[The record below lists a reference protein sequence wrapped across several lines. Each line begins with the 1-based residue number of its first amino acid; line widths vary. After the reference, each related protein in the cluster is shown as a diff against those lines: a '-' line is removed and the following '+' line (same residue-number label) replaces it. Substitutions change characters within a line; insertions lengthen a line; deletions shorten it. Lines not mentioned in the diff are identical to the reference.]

1 MKKLTYSQRPLTALL
16 TRSCIAAILLLAAT
30 LPQALHA
37 ATPAAAGTSPVPA
50 AAAAIPNTDYTEA
63 TQRSG
68 AVLDQIIKVNDYWQ
82 AHNTPYVRSFW
93 DHAAYHTGNMEAYRL
108 TGRADW
114 YAYTDKWCRH
124 NEWKGA
130 KSNDRKNWKYKT
142 YGEGQDFVLFGD
154 WQICFQTYIDM
165 YNLVPAPYKVA
176 RAIEVMSHECSMQ
189 DTHFW
194 WWADALY
201 MVMPVMTK
209 MYKLTGEVKYLD
221 KLTENF
227 LWSDSLMYDKDEQL
241 YYRDAKYIYP
251 KVKTACNGGKSFWA
265 RGDGWVLAGLAKV
278 LADMPQDYRNRPIFV
293 QRFRE
298 LAEGVARVQ
307 RPDGYWSR
315 SMLCEDDAPGPE
327 TSGTA
332 FFCYGLTWGVNHGYL
347 DKEKYAPV
355 IAKAWKY
362 LSEKALQPDG
372 SIGFVQPIGE
382 KPDPTKTVDA
392 HSQAPFGTGAW
403 LLAACEMV
411 RYINADPF
419 IPTPDPDKLTN
430 SIYHHTPG
438 TATVGFPVNGGT
450 ATALPSAPTAAD
462 PMLRYRGH
470 EIFGS
475 FEIQNPTDENIAQVI
490 QITDMATLKKSNCAV
505 AREFFFLDADRNEV
519 PYQITHDGRVIVFA
533 SVRPHSSIALTMYKG
548 QPLDYELTCN
558 GRIYPNRWDDL
569 VWENDRSAWRF
580 YGPDAHNHMKNPAY
594 GFDTF
599 VKNTPHPIQD
609 QLYHNELTSYGV
621 NTSMQ
626 RAKSPLNWNEVH
638 RGYTYHRNHGA
649 GMDAYTV
656 GATLGAGAAALMAP
670 YSPQAGGNTSTAT
683 SPRRGDM
690 GGLTLLYPLY
700 YEKAEILDNGP
711 LRFTVRMT
719 MPEQKLPSGTAYRE
733 TRLITQDCGS
743 HFARVEITYE
753 GITEPTPVC
762 AGIVVHE
769 SAPKAY
775 VLNQEEG
782 YVTYAEAL
790 DHPETMNGEHYLGIF
805 VPQMDNGQLKMNNA
819 AANKKSKKKGKSLST
834 VHCPLSVDFLP
845 LAEKRAGG
853 IGHAIIQTT
862 YQPGQPFVYYT
873 GSAWSLYDVPTRAIW
888 EQTLRHEKAILQK
901 GLQLV
906 NH

>member
-1 MKKLTYSQRPLTALL
+1 M
-16 TRSCIAAILLLAAT
+16 
-30 LPQALHA
+30 
-37 ATPAAAGTSPVPA
+37 
-50 AAAAIPNTDYTEA
+50 
-63 TQRSG
+63 
-68 AVLDQIIKVNDYWQ
+68 IIKVNNYWQ
-82 AHNTPYVRSFW
+82 EHNTPYVRSFW

-130 KSNDRKNWKYKT
+130 KSDDKKNWKYAT

-176 RAIEVMSHECSMQ
+176 RAIEVMSHECSME

-209 MYKLTGEVKYLD
+209 MYKLTGDVKYLD

-227 LWSDSLMYDKDEQL
+227 LWSDSLMFDKEEQL

-251 KVKTACNGGKSFWA
+251 KVKTACNDGKSFWA
-265 RGDGWVLAGLAKV
+265 RGDGWVLAGFAKV
-278 LADMPQDYRNRPIFV
+278 LADMPHDYKNRSIFV
-293 QRFRE
+293 QRFQQ

-307 RPDGYWSR
+307 RPGGYWSR

-332 FFCYGLTWGVNHGYL
+332 FFTYGMLWGVNNGYL
-347 DKEKYAPV
+347 DKATYAPV
-355 IAKAWKY
+355 IEKAWKY
-362 LSEKALQPDG
+362 LSETALQPDG

-411 RYINADPF
+411 RYINADPYV
-419 IPTPDPDKLTN
+419 PTLNPLNPQPSTLN
-430 SIYHHTPG
+430 SIYHHTP
-438 TATVGFPVNGGT
+438 TTPTVSVGSGFAAAAPTGR
-450 ATALPSAPTAAD
+450 PTAAD
-462 PMLRYRGH
+462 PLLRYRGH
-470 EIFGS
+470 ESFGS
-475 FEIQNPTDENIAQVI
+475 YEIHNPTDENIAQVI
-490 QITDMATLKKSNCAV
+490 ELTTMDVLKKANCAV
-505 AREFFFLDADRNEV
+505 AREFFFLDGDRNEV
-519 PYQITHDGRVIVFA
+519 PYQITHDGKVLVFC
-533 SVRPHSSIALTMYKG
+533 SVRPESSIGLSMIKG
-548 QPLDYELTCN
+548 QPQDYELTCN

-569 VWENDRSAWRF
+569 VWENDRCAWRL
-580 YGPDAHNHMKNPAY
+580 YGPGAHKNMNNPAY

-621 NTSMQ
+621 NERMK
-626 RAKSPLNWNEVH
+626 RDKSPLDWNEVH

-656 GATLGAGAAALMAP
+656 GPTLGAGAPALIIAP
-670 YSPQAGGNTSTAT
+670 SQPPRGGEKKSSGKRLKKNSPPRGGWEGAS
-683 SPRRGDM
+683 
-690 GGLTLLYPLY
+690 GGLEGASLLYPLY
-700 YEKAEILDNGP
+700 YESAEILDNGP

-719 MPEQKLPSGTAYRE
+719 MPAQTLPPTGGAGEGLSYRE
-733 TRLITQDCGS
+733 IRLITQDSGS
-743 HFARVEITYE
+743 HFARVEVTYE
-753 GITEPTPVC
+753 GLNSPTHVC

-769 SAPKAY
+769 SNPNGY
-775 VLNQEEG
+775 TLNQKEG
-782 YVTYAEAL
+782 FITYAEPL
-790 DHPETMNGEHYLGIF
+790 DNANKRMNGEHYIGIF
-805 VPQMDNGQLKMNNA
+805 IAPSQPPRGGENKSSGELLETSSREGKNKPSGKRLKKNSPPRGGWEGA
-819 AANKKSKKKGKSLST
+819 SGGLVGA
-834 VHCPLSVDFLP
+834 FYLP
-845 LAEKRAGG
+845 LTEKRAGG

-862 YQPGQPFVYYT
+862 YTPGQPFVYYT
-873 GSAWSLYDVPTRAIW
+873 GSAWSLYDVPTHAIW
-888 EQTLRHEKAILQK
+888 QETLRHEARILTN
-901 GLQLV
+901 GLSIIKK
-906 NH
+906 

>member
-1 MKKLTYSQRPLTALL
+1 MNKLFSLLVLFVATLSQPLPLLADDLSYDGGPLTE
-16 TRSCIAAILLLAAT
+16 S
-30 LPQALHA
+30 
-37 ATPAAAGTSPVPA
+37 
-50 AAAAIPNTDYTEA
+50 

-68 AVLDQIIKVNDYWQ
+68 KVLDMIIKANNYWQ
-82 AHNTPYVRSFW
+82 ANNTPYVRSFW

-130 KSNDRKNWKYKT
+130 KSDDVRNWKYAT

-176 RAIEVMSHECSMQ
+176 RAIEVMSHECSMEE
-189 DTHFW
+189 THFW

-209 MYKLTGEVKYLD
+209 MYKLTGDIKYLD

-251 KVKTACNGGKSFWA
+251 KVKTACNDGKSFWA

-278 LADMPQDYRNRPIFV
+278 LADMPQDYKNRPIFV

-307 RPDGYWSR
+307 RPGGYWSR

-332 FFCYGLTWGVNHGYL
+332 FFTYGMLWGVNNGYL
-347 DKEKYAPV
+347 DNATYGPV
-355 IAKAWKY
+355 IQKAWKY
-362 LSEKALQPDG
+362 LSETALQPDG

-411 RYINADPF
+411 RYINADPL
-419 IPTPDPDKLTN
+419 IPAPDPNQVTN

-438 TATVGFPVNGGT
+438 TPTVSGPINGG
-450 ATALPSAPTAAD
+450 AAAYTGGARAVRPID
-462 PMLRYRGH
+462 RGH
-470 EIFGS
+470 ES
-475 FEIQNPTDENIAQVI
+475 FRYTEVKNPTKENISQVI
-490 QITDMATLKKSNCAV
+490 EVAKMEDLKKGNCAV
-505 AREFFFLDADRNEV
+505 AREFIVLDSDNNEV
-519 PYQITHDGRVIVFA
+519 PYQITHDGKILVFCT
-533 SVRPHSSIALTMYKG
+533 VRPESSISLAMIKG
-548 QPLDYELTCN
+548 QPQDYELTCN

-569 VWENDRSAWRF
+569 VWENDRCAWRF
-580 YGPDAHNHMKNPAY
+580 YGPGAHKNMKNAAY

-599 VKNTPHPIQD
+599 VKNTPHPVQD

-621 NTSMQ
+621 NERIKKSG
-626 RAKSPLNWNEVH
+626 SPLDWNEIH

-656 GATLGAGAAALMAP
+656 GATLGAGAPALMAKVDKL
-670 YSPQAGGNTSTAT
+670 TSKQVDN
-683 SPRRGDM
+683 SS
-690 GGLTLLYPLY
+690 TLNLIYPLY

-711 LRFTVRMT
+711 LRFTVRLEMAKQ
-719 MPEQKLPSGTAYRE
+719 EHPSFAGGTGGAVL
-733 TRLITQDCGS
+733 LITQDCGS
-743 HFARVEITYE
+743 HFARVEVTYE
-753 GITEPTPVC
+753 GITQPTPVC

-769 SAPKAY
+769 SNPNGY
-775 VLNQEEG
+775 VLNQQEG
-782 YVTYAEAL
+782 FVTYAEAL
-790 DHPETMNGEHYLGIF
+790 DHPQAMNGEHYIGVFI
-805 VPQMDNGQLKMNNA
+805 PQTG
-819 AANKKSKKKGKSLST
+819 KSKGKSKAANS
-834 VHCPLSVDFLP
+834 SVKTTYLP
-845 LAEKRAGG
+845 LPEKRAGG
-853 IGHAIIQTT
+853 IGHALIQTIYT
-862 YQPGQPFVYYT
+862 PGQPFVYYT
-873 GSAWSLYDVPTRAIW
+873 GSAWSLYDVPTHAIW
-888 EQTLRHEKAILQK
+888 QQILRHEASIINN

-906 NH
+906 DH

>member
-1 MKKLTYSQRPLTALL
+1 MKKLLSLLVLFVATMSHPLP
-16 TRSCIAAILLLAAT
+16 I
-30 LPQALHA
+30 HA
-37 ATPAAAGTSPVPA
+37 DELSNDGGPF
-50 AAAAIPNTDYTEA
+50 TEA

-68 AVLDQIIKVNDYWQ
+68 KVLDMIIKVNNYWQ
-82 AHNTPYVRSFW
+82 ANNTPYVRSFW

-130 KSNDRKNWKYKT
+130 KSNDVRNWKYKT
-142 YGEGQDFVLFGD
+142 YGEGHDFVLFGD

-176 RAIEVMSHECSMQ
+176 RAIEVMSHECSME

-209 MYKLTGEVKYLD
+209 MYKLTGEIKYLD
-221 KLTENF
+221 KLYDNF

-251 KVKTACNGGKSFWA
+251 KVKTACNEGKSFWA

-278 LADMPQDYRNRPIFV
+278 LADMLQDYKNRAIFV

-332 FFCYGLTWGVNHGYL
+332 FFTYGMLWGVNNGYL
-347 DKEKYAPV
+347 DKATYAPV
-355 IAKAWKY
+355 IEKAWKY

-411 RYINADPF
+411 RYINADPL
-419 IPTPDPDKLTN
+419 IPAPDPNAITN
-430 SIYHHTPG
+430 SIYHHTPS
-438 TATVGFPVNGGT
+438 TSTVSGPINGG
-450 ATALPSAPTAAD
+450 AAGYTGGARAVRPID
-462 PMLRYRGH
+462 RGH
-470 EIFGS
+470 ES
-475 FEIQNPTDENIAQVI
+475 FWFSEIKNPTKEIISQVI
-490 QITDMATLKKSNCAV
+490 EVAKMEDLKKGNCAV
-505 AREFFFLDADRNEV
+505 AREFIILDNDNNEL
-519 PYQITHDGRVIVFA
+519 PYQITHDGRVLVFC
-533 SVRPHSSIALTMYKG
+533 SVRPESSISLSMIKG
-548 QPLDYELTCN
+548 QPQDYELTCN

-569 VWENDRSAWRF
+569 VWENDRCAWRF
-580 YGPDAHNHMKNPAY
+580 YGPKAHEHMKNPAY

-609 QLYHNELTSYGV
+609 QLYHNELSSYGV
-621 NTSMQ
+621 NEQ
-626 RAKSPLNWNEVH
+626 LKKAGRGGEWNDVH

-656 GATLGAGAAALMAP
+656 GATLGAGAPALIAAD
-670 YSPQAGGNTSTAT
+670 G
-683 SPRRGDM
+683 
-690 GGLTLLYPLY
+690 
-700 YEKAEILDNGP
+700 
-711 LRFTVRMT
+711 
-719 MPEQKLPSGTAYRE
+719 
-733 TRLITQDCGS
+733 
-743 HFARVEITYE
+743 
-753 GITEPTPVC
+753 
-762 AGIVVHE
+762 
-769 SAPKAY
+769 
-775 VLNQEEG
+775 
-782 YVTYAEAL
+782 
-790 DHPETMNGEHYLGIF
+790 
-805 VPQMDNGQLKMNNA
+805 
-819 AANKKSKKKGKSLST
+819 
-834 VHCPLSVDFLP
+834 
-845 LAEKRAGG
+845 
-853 IGHAIIQTT
+853 
-862 YQPGQPFVYYT
+862 
-873 GSAWSLYDVPTRAIW
+873 
-888 EQTLRHEKAILQK
+888 TLR
-901 GLQLV
+901 
-906 NH
+906 

>member
-1 MKKLTYSQRPLTALL
+1 MKR
-16 TRSCIAAILLLAAT
+16 LLLVLFVAT
-30 LPQALHA
+30 LSLPLPLLADELSYDGG
-37 ATPAAAGTSPVPA
+37 PF
-50 AAAAIPNTDYTEA
+50 TES

-68 AVLDQIIKVNDYWQ
+68 KVLDMIIKVNNYWQ
-82 AHNTPYVRSFW
+82 ANNTPYVRSFW

-130 KSNDRKNWKYKT
+130 KSNDVRNWKYAT

-209 MYKLTGEVKYLD
+209 MYKLTGEIKYLD

-227 LWSDSLMYDKDEQL
+227 LWSDSLMFDHEEQL

-251 KVKTACNGGKSFWA
+251 KVKTACNEGKSFWA

-278 LADMPQDYRNRPIFV
+278 LADMPQDYKNRPIFV
-293 QRFRE
+293 QRFRQ

-332 FFCYGLTWGVNHGYL
+332 FFTYGMLWGVNNGYL
-347 DKEKYAPV
+347 DKDTYAPV
-355 IAKAWKY
+355 IQKAWKY

-411 RYINADPF
+411 RYINADPL
-419 IPTPDPDKLTN
+419 IERPNPDAITN

-438 TATVGFPVNGGT
+438 TPTVSGPINGGASAYT
-450 ATALPSAPTAAD
+450 GGARATRPID
-462 PMLRYRGH
+462 RGH
-470 EIFGS
+470 ES
-475 FEIQNPTDENIAQVI
+475 FWYSEIHNPTKENISQVI
-490 QITDMATLKKSNCAV
+490 ELTTMDVLKNANCAV
-505 AREFFFLDADRNEV
+505 AREFIVVDGDYNEV
-519 PYQITHDGRVIVFA
+519 PYQITHDGKVIVFC
-533 SVRPHSSIALTMYKG
+533 SVRPESSINLSMIKG
-548 QPLDYELTCN
+548 QPQDYELTCN

-569 VWENDRSAWRF
+569 VWENDRCAWRF
-580 YGPDAHNHMKNPAY
+580 YGPGAHKNMNNNAY

-599 VKNTPHPIQD
+599 VKNTPHPIPD

-621 NTSMQ
+621 NERIRSEQ
-626 RAKSPLNWNEVH
+626 SPLDWNEVH

-656 GATLGAGAAALMAP
+656 GATLGAGAAALIA
-670 YSPQAGGNTSTAT
+670 SDGS
-683 SPRRGDM
+683 
-690 GGLTLLYPLY
+690 LVYPLY

-719 MPEQKLPSGTAYRE
+719 LPERTIDGTPVRE

-743 HFARVEITYE
+743 HFARVEVTYE
-753 GITEPTPVC
+753 GLSRPTQVC
-762 AGIVVHE
+762 TGIVVHE
-769 SAPKAY
+769 SAPTAY
-775 VLNQEEG
+775 TLNPKEG
-782 YVTYAEAL
+782 WITYAEAL
-790 DHPETMNGEHYLGIF
+790 DHPNVMNGEHYLGIF
-805 VPQMDNGQLKMNNA
+805 LPLAKE
-819 AANKKSKKKGKSLST
+819 KKGK
-834 VHCPLSVDFLP
+834 VKNEVKYLP
-845 LAEKRAGG
+845 LPEKRAGG

-862 YQPGQPFVYYT
+862 YTPGQPFVYYT
-873 GSAWSLYDVPTRAIW
+873 GSAWSLYDVPTHATW
-888 EQTLRHEKAILQK
+888 QATLRHEASLLQQ

-906 NH
+906 DN

>member
-1 MKKLTYSQRPLTALL
+1 MKKLFTLLVLFVAVSQQP
-16 TRSCIAAILLLAAT
+16 LLAST
-30 LPQALHA
+30 NEA
-37 ATPAAAGTSPVPA
+37 A
-50 AAAAIPNTDYTEA
+50 
-63 TQRSG
+63 
-68 AVLDQIIKVNDYWQ
+68 AVLDQIIKVNNYWQ
-82 AHNTPYVRSFW
+82 SHNTPYVRSFW

-130 KSNDRKNWKYKT
+130 KSDDKANWKYKT

-176 RAIEVMSHECSMQ
+176 RAIEVMSHECSMT

-221 KLTENF
+221 KLTDNF
-227 LWSDSLMYDKDEQL
+227 LWSDSLMFDHEEQL

-251 KVKTACNGGKSFWA
+251 KVKTACNEGKSFWA

-278 LADMPQDYRNRPIFV
+278 LADMPADYKNRAIFV
-293 QRFRE
+293 QRFQQ

-307 RPDGYWSR
+307 RPGGYWSR

-332 FFCYGLTWGVNHGYL
+332 FFTYGMLWGVNHGYL
-347 DKEKYAPV
+347 DKATYEPV
-355 IAKAWKY
+355 IKKAWKY
-362 LSEKALQPDG
+362 LIETALQPDG

-411 RYINADPF
+411 RFLDGL
-419 IPTPDPDKLTN
+419 TPNPSPMGEG

-438 TATVGFPVNGGT
+438 TPTVGVGGVF
-450 ATALPSAPTAAD
+450 AASLTGI
-462 PMLRYRGH
+462 PLAHGRGVRG
-470 EIFGS
+470 EAGARGEASYTIK
-475 FEIQNPTDENIAQVI
+475 NPTSENIAQVI
-490 QITDMATLKKSNCAV
+490 ELTTMDALKNTDITV
-505 AREFFFLDADRNEV
+505 AREFFFLDGDRNEV
-519 PYQITHDGRVIVFA
+519 PYQITHDGRVLVFA
-533 SVRPHSSIALTMYKG
+533 SVRPNSSITLTLYKG

-569 VWENDRSAWRF
+569 VWENDRCAWRF
-580 YGPDAHNHMKNPAY
+580 YGPGAHKNMKNNAY

-621 NTSMQ
+621 NEQMKKAVS
-626 RAKSPLNWNEVH
+626 SLDWNEVH

-656 GATLGAGAAALMAP
+656 GATLGAGAPALI
-670 YSPQAGGNTSTAT
+670 AT
-683 SPRRGDM
+683 DGS
-690 GGLTLLYPLY
+690 LVYPLY

-711 LRFTVRMT
+711 LRFTVRLKMS
-719 MPEQKLPSGTAYRE
+719 EQQPASGSL
-733 TRLITQDCGS
+733 LITQDCGS
-743 HFARVEITYE
+743 HFARVEVTYE
-753 GITEPTPVC
+753 GLTEPTPVC

-769 SAPKAY
+769 SAPDAY
-775 VLNQEEG
+775 TLNKKEG
-782 YVTYAEAL
+782 FITYAEPL
-790 DHPETMNGEHYLGIF
+790 DNADKRMNGEHYLGIF
-805 VPQMDNGQLKMNNA
+805 MPKALNA
-819 AANKKSKKKGKSLST
+819 KRST
-834 VHCPLSVDFLP
+834 LNVQYLP
-845 LAEKRAGG
+845 LPEKRAGG
-853 IGHAIIQTT
+853 IGHALLKTT
-862 YQPGQPFVYYT
+862 YTPGQPFVYYT
-873 GSAWSLYDVPTRAIW
+873 GSAWSLYDVPTHAIW
-888 EQTLRHEKAILQK
+888 QETLRHEVRILQN
-901 GLQLV
+901 GLQV
-906 NH
+906 VSR

>member
-1 MKKLTYSQRPLTALL
+1 MSNEHNSTMKRFFTLLVLFVAMSSQLSLPLRASTEE
-16 TRSCIAAILLLAAT
+16 
-30 LPQALHA
+30 
-37 ATPAAAGTSPVPA
+37 AGK
-50 AAAAIPNTDYTEA
+50 
-63 TQRSG
+63 
-68 AVLDQIIKVNDYWQ
+68 VLDQIIRVNNYWQ

-130 KSNDRKNWKYKT
+130 KSDDRANWKYKT

-176 RAIEVMSHECSMQ
+176 RAIEVMSHECSMS

-194 WWADALY
+194 WWSDALY

-221 KLTENF
+221 KLTDNF
-227 LWSDSLMYDKDEQL
+227 LWSDSLMFDHEEQL

-251 KVKTACNGGKSFWA
+251 KVKTACNEGKSFWA

-278 LADMPQDYRNRPIFV
+278 LADMPQDYKNRPIFV

-307 RPDGYWSR
+307 RPGGYWSR
-315 SMLCEDDAPGPE
+315 SLLCEDDAPGPE

-332 FFCYGLTWGVNHGYL
+332 FFTYGMLWGVNNGYL
-347 DKEKYAPV
+347 DKATYDPV
-355 IAKAWKY
+355 IQKAWKY
-362 LSEKALQPDG
+362 LTETALQADG

-392 HSQAPFGTGAW
+392 RSQAPFGTGAW

-411 RYINADPF
+411 RYINADSL
-419 IPTPDPDKLTN
+419 IPAPDPNKVTN

-438 TATVGFPVNGGT
+438 TPTAEVGSAFPAASLTGR
-450 ATALPSAPTAAD
+450 PTAAD

-470 EIFGS
+470 EYFGTY
-475 FEIQNPTDENIAQVI
+475 EIHNPTKENISQVI
-490 QITDMATLKKSNCAV
+490 QLTDIETLKKANCAV
-505 AREFFFLDADRNEV
+505 AREFFFLDGDRNEV
-519 PYQITHDGRVIVFA
+519 PYQITHDGRVLVFC
-533 SVRPHSSIALTMYKG
+533 SVRPESSIHLTMYKG
-548 QPLDYELTCN
+548 QPLDYELTAN

-580 YGPDAHNHMKNPAY
+580 YGPGAHKNMKNNAY

-599 VKNTPHPIQD
+599 VKNTTHPMQD

-621 NTSMQ
+621 ND
-626 RAKSPLNWNEVH
+626 RIRRNKSSLNWNEVH
-638 RGYTYHRNHGA
+638 RGYTYHRNFGA

-656 GATLGAGAAALMAP
+656 GATLGAGAAALMAKDG
-670 YSPQAGGNTSTAT
+670 S
-683 SPRRGDM
+683 
-690 GGLTLLYPLY
+690 LVYPLY
-700 YEKAEILDNGP
+700 YEKADILDNGP
-711 LRFTVRMT
+711 LRFTVRME
-719 MPEQKLPSGTAYRE
+719 MPKRAINGDSIRE
-733 TRLITQDCGS
+733 IRLITQDCGS

-753 GITEPTPVC
+753 GLSQPTSVC

-769 SAPKAY
+769 SAPNAY
-775 VLNQEEG
+775 TLNKKENFI
-782 YVTYAEAL
+782 TYAEPL
-790 DHPETMNGEHYLGIF
+790 DLSDKRMNGEHYLGLF
-805 VPQMDNGQLKMNNA
+805 VPTMKND
-819 AANKKSKKKGKSLST
+819 KSKVKNVVKYL
-834 VHCPLSVDFLP
+834 PLS
-845 LAEKRAGG
+845 EKRAGG
-853 IGHAIIQTT
+853 IGHAILQTT
-862 YQPGQPFVYYT
+862 YTPGTPFVYYT
-873 GSAWSLYDVPTRAIW
+873 GSAWSLYDVPTHAIW
-888 EQTLRHEKAILQK
+888 QETLRHEASILQS
-901 GLQLV
+901 GLRLV
-906 NH
+906 EH

>member
-1 MKKLTYSQRPLTALL
+1 MITVSQQPLF
-16 TRSCIAAILLLAAT
+16 AAEW
-30 LPQALHA
+30 P
-37 ATPAAAGTSPVPA
+37 
-50 AAAAIPNTDYTEA
+50 YTEA
-63 TQRSG
+63 TQHSG
-68 AVLDQIIKVNDYWQ
+68 AVLDMIIKVNNYWQ
-82 AHNTPYVRSFW
+82 ANNTPYVRSFW

-130 KSNDRKNWKYKT
+130 KSNDVRNWKYAT

-176 RAIEVMSHECSMQ
+176 RAIEVMSHECSMEE
-189 DTHFW
+189 THFW

-209 MYKLTGEVKYLD
+209 MYKLTGEIKYLD

-227 LWSDSLMYDKDEQL
+227 LWSDSLMFDKEEQL

-278 LADMPQDYRNRPIFV
+278 LADMPHDYKNRAIFV

-307 RPDGYWSR
+307 RPGGYWSR

-332 FFCYGLTWGVNHGYL
+332 FFTYGMLWGVNNGYL
-347 DKEKYAPV
+347 DKATYAPV
-355 IAKAWKY
+355 IEKAWKY
-362 LSEKALQPDG
+362 LSETALQPDG

-411 RYINADPF
+411 RYINADPLVPVT
-419 IPTPDPDKLTN
+419 IPEGSPEVN
-430 SIYHHTPG
+430 SIFHHTPG
-438 TATVGFPVNGGT
+438 TPTVTGPIHGG
-450 ATALPSAPTAAD
+450 ATAYTGGARAIRPID
-462 PMLRYRGH
+462 RGH
-470 EIFGS
+470 ES
-475 FEIQNPTDENIAQVI
+475 FWFTEVHNPTKELISQVI
-490 QITDMATLKKSNCAV
+490 EITTMETLKKANCAV
-505 AREFFFLDADRNEV
+505 AREFIVLDGDNNEI
-519 PYQITHDGRVIVFA
+519 PYQITHDGRVLVFCT
-533 SVRPHSSIALTMYKG
+533 VRPESSISLSMIQG
-548 QPLDYELTCN
+548 QPQDYELTCN

-569 VWENDRSAWRF
+569 VWENDRCAWRF
-580 YGPDAHNHMKNPAY
+580 YGPGAHKNMKNNAY

-621 NTSMQ
+621 NEQIKKSG
-626 RAKSPLNWNEVH
+626 SPLNWDEVH

-656 GATLGAGAAALMAP
+656 GATLGAGAAALKAADG
-670 YSPQAGGNTSTAT
+670 S
-683 SPRRGDM
+683 
-690 GGLTLLYPLY
+690 LVYPLY

-719 MPEQKLPSGTAYRE
+719 MPKRALNGDSIQE

-743 HFARVEITYE
+743 HFARVEITYD
-753 GITEPTPVC
+753 GLYKPTPVC

-775 VLNQEEG
+775 TLNQKEG
-782 YVTYAEAL
+782 FITYAEAL
-790 DHPETMNGEHYLGIF
+790 DTPNAMNGEHYIGVFIS
-805 VPQMDNGQLKMNNA
+805 PRQGTIKTQYK
-819 AANKKSKKKGKSLST
+819 
-834 VHCPLSVDFLP
+834 PLP
-845 LAEKRAGG
+845 EKRAGG
-853 IGHAIIQTT
+853 IGHALIQTT
-862 YQPGQPFVYYT
+862 YTPGQPFIYYT
-873 GSAWSLYDVPTRAIW
+873 GSAWSHYDVPTLAIW
-888 EQTLRHEKAILQK
+888 QETLRHEARILQK
-901 GLQLV
+901 GLQLIE
-906 NH
+906 H

>member
-1 MKKLTYSQRPLTALL
+1 MKKLLL
-16 TRSCIAAILLLAAT
+16 VLFVAT
-30 LPQALHA
+30 LSQL
-37 ATPAAAGTSPVPA
+37 TPAST
-50 AAAAIPNTDYTEA
+50 TESA
-63 TQRSG
+63 
-68 AVLDQIIKVNDYWQ
+68 AVLDQIIKVNNYWQ

-124 NEWKGA
+124 NDWKGA
-130 KSNDRKNWKYKT
+130 KSDDKKNWKYQT

-176 RAIEVMSHECSMQ
+176 RAIEVMSHECSME

-227 LWSDSLMYDKDEQL
+227 LWSDSLMFDHEEQL

-251 KVKTACNGGKSFWA
+251 KVKTACNEGKSFWA

-278 LADMPQDYRNRPIFV
+278 LADMPLDYKNRPIFV

-332 FFCYGLTWGVNHGYL
+332 FFTYGMLWGVNNGYL
-347 DKEKYAPV
+347 DKATYAPV
-355 IAKAWKY
+355 IEKAWKY

-411 RYINADPF
+411 RYINADPLVTV
-419 IPTPDPDKLTN
+419 INADPLVTVPEGSPSAN

-438 TATVGFPVNGGT
+438 TPTVSGPIHGGAAAYSGGARATRPI
-450 ATALPSAPTAAD
+450 D
-462 PMLRYRGH
+462 KGH
-470 EIFGS
+470 ES
-475 FEIQNPTDENIAQVI
+475 FWYSEIKNPTKENISQVI
-490 QITDMATLKKSNCAV
+490 EIATMEDLRKGNCAV
-505 AREFFFLDADRNEV
+505 AREFIVVDGDNNEV
-519 PYQITHDGRVIVFA
+519 PYQITHDGRILVFA
-533 SVRPHSSIALTMYKG
+533 SVRPGNSIALSMIKG
-548 QPLDYELTCN
+548 QPQDYELTCN

-569 VWENDRSAWRF
+569 VWENDRCAWRF
-580 YGPDAHNHMKNPAY
+580 YGPEAHKHMKNAAY

-621 NTSMQ
+621 NERMK
-626 RAKSPLNWNEVH
+626 RDKSPLDWNEVH

-656 GATLGAGAAALMAP
+656 GATLGAGAPAL
-670 YSPQAGGNTSTAT
+670 SPLPS
-683 SPRRGDM
+683 SPKGKE
-690 GGLTLLYPLY
+690 LVYPLY

-719 MPEQKLPSGTAYRE
+719 MPARPLSSVLGGSSAESKDSIRE
-733 TRLITQDCGS
+733 VRLITQDCGS
-743 HFARVEITYE
+743 HFARVEVTYE
-753 GITEPTPVC
+753 GLTEPTPVC

-769 SAPKAY
+769 SNP
-775 VLNQEEG
+775 NG
-782 YVTYAEAL
+782 YVINQKEGFITYAEAL
-790 DHPETMNGEHYLGIF
+790 DHPEVMNGEHYLGIF
-805 VPQMDNGQLKMNNA
+805 IPQVDKLTGKQTGKSMT
-819 AANKKSKKKGKSLST
+819 KSKTPNSSATLKY
-834 VHCPLSVDFLP
+834 LP
-845 LAEKRAGG
+845 LPEKRAGG
-853 IGHAIIQTT
+853 VGHAIIQTT
-862 YQPGQPFVYYT
+862 YTPGTPFVYYT
-873 GSAWSLYDVPTRAIW
+873 GSSWSLYDVPTHTIW
-888 EQTLRHEKAILQK
+888 QETLRHEAAILK
-901 GLQLV
+901 EGLQIIDQ
-906 NH
+906 

>member
-1 MKKLTYSQRPLTALL
+1 MKR
-16 TRSCIAAILLLAAT
+16 LLLVLFVAT
-30 LPQALHA
+30 LSLPLPLLADDLSFDGG
-37 ATPAAAGTSPVPA
+37 PL
-50 AAAAIPNTDYTEA
+50 TEA

-68 AVLDQIIKVNDYWQ
+68 KVLDMIIKVNNYWQ
-82 AHNTPYVRSFW
+82 ANNTPYVRSFW

-130 KSNDRKNWKYKT
+130 KSDDRANWKYKT

-165 YNLVPAPYKVA
+165 YHLVPAPYKVA
-176 RAIEVMSHECSMQ
+176 RAIEVMSHECSMEE
-189 DTHFW
+189 THFW

-209 MYKLTGEVKYLD
+209 MYKLTGEIKYLD

-227 LWSDSLMYDKDEQL
+227 LWSDSLMFDSVEQL

-251 KVKTACNGGKSFWA
+251 KVKTACNEGKSFWA

-278 LADMPQDYRNRPIFV
+278 LADMPQDYKNRDIFV
-293 QRFRE
+293 QRFRQ

-307 RPDGYWSR
+307 RPGGYWSR

-332 FFCYGLTWGVNHGYL
+332 FFTYGILWGVNHGYL
-347 DKEKYAPV
+347 DKDTYAPV

-411 RYINADPF
+411 RYIDADPL
-419 IPTPDPDKLTN
+419 IPAPDPDAITN
-430 SIYHHTPG
+430 SIYHHTPCTP
-438 TATVGFPVNGGT
+438 TASVGNGFPSAFTGG
-450 ATALPSAPTAAD
+450 ARAARPID
-462 PMLRYRGH
+462 RGH
-470 EIFGS
+470 ES
-475 FEIQNPTDENIAQVI
+475 FWYSEIHNPTKEHITQVI
-490 QITDMATLKKSNCAV
+490 ELTTMDILKNANCAV
-505 AREFFFLDADRNEV
+505 AREFIVVDGDYNEV
-519 PYQITHDGRVIVFA
+519 PYQITHDGKVIVLC
-533 SVRPHSSIALTMYKG
+533 SVRPESNINLSMIVG
-548 QPLDYELTCN
+548 QPQDYELTCN

-569 VWENDRSAWRF
+569 VWENDRCAWRF
-580 YGPDAHNHMKNPAY
+580 YGPGAHKNMKNSAY

-621 NTSMQ
+621 NERMRREQ
-626 RAKSPLNWNEVH
+626 SPLDWNEVH

-656 GATLGAGAAALMAP
+656 GATLGAGAPALM
-670 YSPQAGGNTSTAT
+670 SPPTE
-683 SPRRGDM
+683 GDRE
-690 GGLTLLYPLY
+690 GLLYPLY

-719 MPEQKLPSGTAYRE
+719 MPKQPLSALGSVAGGSSADSIRE
-733 TRLITQDCGS
+733 IRLITQDCGS
-743 HFARVEITYE
+743 HFARVEVTYE
-753 GITEPTPVC
+753 GITRPTPVC
-762 AGIVVHE
+762 AGIVIHE
-769 SAPKAY
+769 SAPNAY
-775 VLNQEEG
+775 VLNKKEG
-782 YVTYAEAL
+782 YITYAEPL
-790 DHPETMNGEHYLGIF
+790 DLADRRMNGEHYIGIF
-805 VPQMDNGQLKMNNA
+805 IPKGQN
-819 AANKKSKKKGKSLST
+819 SKFNVRYT
-834 VHCPLSVDFLP
+834 PLP
-845 LAEKRAGG
+845 EKRAGG
-853 IGHAIIQTT
+853 IGHALIQTT
-862 YQPGQPFVYYT
+862 YTPSQPFVYYT
-873 GSAWSLYDVPTRAIW
+873 GSAWSLYDVPTHAIW
-888 EQTLRHEKAILQK
+888 QATLRHEASILQQ

-906 NH
+906 DN

>member
-1 MKKLTYSQRPLTALL
+1 MKKILSLLVLFAATALQP
-16 TRSCIAAILLLAAT
+16 S
-30 LPQALHA
+30 LHA
-37 ATPAAAGTSPVPA
+37 SAPHLDGVP
-50 AAAAIPNTDYTEA
+50 YTEA
-63 TQRSG
+63 TQHSAR
-68 AVLDQIIKVNDYWQ
+68 VLDQIIKVNNYWQ

-130 KSNDRKNWKYKT
+130 KSDDRANWKYKT

-176 RAIEVMSHECSMQ
+176 RAIEVMSHECSMT

-278 LADMPQDYRNRPIFV
+278 LADMPHDYKNRPIFV

-307 RPDGYWSR
+307 RPGGYWSR

-332 FFCYGLTWGVNHGYL
+332 FFTYGMLWGVNHGYL
-347 DKEKYAPV
+347 DKATYAPV
-355 IAKAWKY
+355 IEKAWKY
-362 LSEKALQPDG
+362 LSETALQPDG

-411 RYINADPF
+411 RYINAAPYA
-419 IPTPDPDKLTN
+419 PTLNSQLSALN
-430 SIYHHTPG
+430 SIYHHTP
-438 TATVGFPVNGGT
+438 TTPTVSVGGGFSAASLTG
-450 ATALPSAPTAAD
+450 LPTPAD
-462 PMLRYRGH
+462 PNLRNAGH
-470 EIFGS
+470 EDCGTY
-475 FEIQNPTDENIAQVI
+475 EIHNPTDENIAQVI
-490 QITDMATLKKSNCAV
+490 QLTTMDALSKANIAV
-505 AREFFFLDADRNEV
+505 AREFFFLDGDRNEV
-519 PYQITHDGRVIVFA
+519 PYQITHDGRVLVFC
-533 SVRPHSSIALTMYKG
+533 SVRPNSSIHLTMLKG

-569 VWENDRSAWRF
+569 VWENDRCAWRF
-580 YGPDAHNHMKNPAY
+580 YGPGAHKNMRNNAY

-621 NTSMQ
+621 NERMK
-626 RAKSPLNWNEVH
+626 RAKSPLDWNEVH
-638 RGYTYHRNHGA
+638 RGYTYHRNFGA

-656 GATLGAGAAALMAP
+656 GATLGAGAAALIAP
-670 YSPQAGGNTSTAT
+670 TLNSKLST
-683 SPRRGDM
+683 
-690 GGLTLLYPLY
+690 LNLVYPLY

-719 MPEQKLPSGTAYRE
+719 MPAQALPSTGGVGEGLSFRE
-733 TRLITQDCGS
+733 IRLITQDCGS
-743 HFARVEITYE
+743 HFARVEVTYE
-753 GITEPTPVC
+753 GITQPTPVC

-775 VLNQEEG
+775 VLNQQEG
-782 YVTYAEAL
+782 WLTYAEPL
-790 DHPETMNGEHYLGIF
+790 DNADKRMNGEHYLGIF
-805 VPQMDNGQLKMNNA
+805 IPNVDKLTSKQAAKATSKTKASNSSTRQLVN
-819 AANKKSKKKGKSLST
+819 SST
-834 VHCPLSVDFLP
+834 KVQFLP
-845 LAEKRAGG
+845 LPEKRAGG

-862 YQPGQPFVYYT
+862 YTPGQPFVYYT
-873 GSAWSLYDVPTRAIW
+873 GSAWSLYDVPTHAIW
-888 EQTLRHEKAILQK
+888 QETLRHEARTLTN
-901 GLQLV
+901 GLQLIE
-906 NH
+906 H

>member
-1 MKKLTYSQRPLTALL
+1 MKKILSLLVLFAATALQP
-16 TRSCIAAILLLAAT
+16 S
-30 LPQALHA
+30 LHA
-37 ATPAAAGTSPVPA
+37 SAPHLDGVP
-50 AAAAIPNTDYTEA
+50 YTEA
-63 TQRSG
+63 TQHSAR
-68 AVLDQIIKVNDYWQ
+68 VLDQIIKVNNYWQ

-130 KSNDRKNWKYKT
+130 KSDDRANWKYKT

-176 RAIEVMSHECSMQ
+176 RAIEVMSHECSMT

-209 MYKLTGEVKYLD
+209 MYKLTGEIKYLD
-221 KLTENF
+221 KLYDNF
-227 LWSDSLMYDKDEQL
+227 LWSDSLMYDKEEQL

-278 LADMPQDYRNRPIFV
+278 LADMPHDYKNRPIFV

-332 FFCYGLTWGVNHGYL
+332 FFTYGMLWGVNNGYL
-347 DKEKYAPV
+347 DRERFNPV
-355 IAKAWKY
+355 IMKAWKY
-362 LSEKALQPDG
+362 LSETALQPDG

-411 RYINADPF
+411 RYINADPYAP
-419 IPTPDPDKLTN
+419 INVPEASPSGN
-430 SIYHHTPG
+430 SIYHHTP
-438 TATVGFPVNGGT
+438 TTPTVSVGGNVPPASLT
-450 ATALPSAPTAAD
+450 GRPTAAD

-470 EIFGS
+470 ESFGS
-475 FEIQNPTDENIAQVI
+475 YEIHNPTDDNIAQVI
-490 QITDMATLKKSNCAV
+490 QLTDMATLCKANVAV
-505 AREFFFLDADRNEV
+505 AREFFFLDSDRNEV

-533 SVRPHSSIALTMYKG
+533 SVRPHSSITLTMYKG

-569 VWENDRSAWRF
+569 VWENDRCAWRF
-580 YGPDAHNHMKNPAY
+580 YGPDAHKHMKNPAY

-599 VKNTPHPIQD
+599 TKNTPHPIQD
-609 QLYHNELTSYGV
+609 QLYHNELTSYTV
-621 NTSMQ
+621 NSRIQ

-656 GATLGAGAAALMAP
+656 GATLGAGAAALMVP
-670 YSPQAGGNTSTAT
+670 SLNSKPST
-683 SPRRGDM
+683 
-690 GGLTLLYPLY
+690 LNLVYPLY

-711 LRFTVRMT
+711 LRFTVRMI
-719 MPEQKLPSGTAYRE
+719 MPEQKLPSSTKDGEGISFRE
-733 TRLITQDCGS
+733 IRLITQDCGS

-753 GITEPTPVC
+753 GLTEPTPVC

-769 SAPKAY
+769 SAPDAY
-775 VLNQEEG
+775 VLNQKEG
-782 YVTYAEAL
+782 FVTYAEAL

-805 VPQMDNGQLKMNNA
+805 VPGVDKSTSKKVDKFKKKE
-819 AANKKSKKKGKSLST
+819 KKSSTRRLST
-834 VHCPLSVDFLP
+834 LNPQPSTLYLP
-845 LAEKRAGG
+845 LPEKRAGG
-853 IGHAIIQTT
+853 IGHAIIQAT
-862 YQPGQPFVYYT
+862 YTPGQPFIYYT

-888 EQTLRHEKAILQK
+888 EQTLRHEASILTN

-906 NH
+906 EH

>member
-1 MKKLTYSQRPLTALL
+1 MKPSAKLLFVIYYLL
-16 TRSCIAAILLLAAT
+16 FIISAPASSSTDDAAK
-30 LPQALHA
+30 
-37 ATPAAAGTSPVPA
+37 
-50 AAAAIPNTDYTEA
+50 
-63 TQRSG
+63 
-68 AVLDQIIKVNDYWQ
+68 VLDQIIKVNNYWQ
-82 AHNTPYVRSFW
+82 ANNTPYVRSFW
-93 DHAAYHTGNMEAYRL
+93 DHAAYHTGNIEAYRL

-130 KSNDRKNWKYKT
+130 KSDDRANWKYKT

-176 RAIEVMSHECSMQ
+176 RAIEVMSHECSME

-209 MYKLTGEVKYLD
+209 MYKLTGEIKYLD
-221 KLTENF
+221 KLYDNF

-251 KVKTACNGGKSFWA
+251 KVKTACNEGKSFWA

-278 LADMPQDYRNRPIFV
+278 LADMPQDYKNRDIFV

-332 FFCYGLTWGVNHGYL
+332 FFTYGMLWGVNNGYL
-347 DKEKYAPV
+347 DKDTYAPV
-355 IAKAWKY
+355 IEKAWKY
-362 LSEKALQPDG
+362 LSETALQPDG

-411 RYINADPF
+411 RYIDSPPALP
-419 IPTPDPDKLTN
+419 IREGAVTN
-430 SIYHHTPG
+430 SIFHHTPNTSTTNYPSPYQSSSLVH
-438 TATVGFPVNGGT
+438 TAP
-450 ATALPSAPTAAD
+450 LPSLTGGA
-462 PMLRYRGH
+462 G
-470 EIFGS
+470 GGSS
-475 FEIQNPTDENIAQVI
+475 FEIHNPTDENIAQVI
-490 QITDMATLKKSNCAV
+490 EITTIESLKKSNCAV
-505 AREFFFLDADRNEV
+505 AREFFFLDSDRNEV
-519 PYQITHDGRVIVFA
+519 PYQITHDGKVLVYC
-533 SVRPHSSIALTMYKG
+533 SVRPHSSIALTMWKG

-569 VWENDRSAWRF
+569 VWENDRCAWRL
-580 YGPDAHNHMKNPAY
+580 YGPKAHEHMKNSAY

-621 NTSMQ
+621 NERMKKAG
-626 RAKSPLNWNEVH
+626 RGGEWNEVH

-656 GATLGAGAAALMAP
+656 GATLGAGAPAIMIAAPHSAP
-670 YSPQAGGNTSTAT
+670 SGAVGGA
-683 SPRRGDM
+683 R
-690 GGLTLLYPLY
+690 LLFPLY
-700 YEKAEILDNGP
+700 YESAEILDNGP
-711 LRFTVRMT
+711 LRFTVRLT
-719 MPEQKLPSGTAYRE
+719 MPKQQLPSLTGGIE
-733 TRLITQDCGS
+733 GGSSLLISQDCGS
-743 HFARVEITYE
+743 HFARVEVTYD

-769 SAPKAY
+769 SNPNGY
-775 VLNQEEG
+775 VLNKKEG
-782 YVTYAEAL
+782 WVTYAEAL
-790 DHPETMNGEHYLGIF
+790 DHPNVMNGEHYIGIF
-805 VPQMDNGQLKMNNA
+805 LAPHSAPEGA
-819 AANKKSKKKGKSLST
+819 TAPSTNKKSKHKTKEAPSGAVGGAT
-834 VHCPLSVDFLP
+834 AAFVPLK
-845 LAEKRAGG
+845 EKRSGG
-853 IGHAIIQTT
+853 IGHALIQTT
-862 YQPGQPFVYYT
+862 YTPGQPFVYYT
-873 GSAWSLYDVPTRAIW
+873 GSAWSLYDVPTHAIW
-888 EQTLRHEKAILQK
+888 QETLRHEARILQH
-901 GLQLV
+901 GLQV
-906 NH
+906 IGH

>member
-1 MKKLTYSQRPLTALL
+1 MKPTAKLFFIIYHLL
-16 TRSCIAAILLLAAT
+16 FIISASANDLSYDGG
-30 LPQALHA
+30 PF
-37 ATPAAAGTSPVPA
+37 
-50 AAAAIPNTDYTEA
+50 TEA

-68 AVLDQIIKVNDYWQ
+68 KVLDQIIKVNNYWQ

-130 KSNDRKNWKYKT
+130 KSDDVRAWKYKT

-176 RAIEVMSHECSMQ
+176 RAIEVMSHECSME

-209 MYKLTGEVKYLD
+209 MYKLTGDIKYLD

-227 LWSDSLMYDKDEQL
+227 LWSDSLMFDKDEQL

-251 KVKTACNGGKSFWA
+251 KVKTTCNGGKSFWA

-278 LADMPQDYRNRPIFV
+278 LADMPHDYKNRPIFV

-307 RPDGYWSR
+307 RPGGYWSR

-332 FFCYGLTWGVNHGYL
+332 FFTYGMLWGVNNGYL
-347 DKEKYAPV
+347 DNATYGPV
-355 IAKAWKY
+355 IQKAWKY
-362 LSEKALQPDG
+362 LSETALQADG

-403 LLAACEMV
+403 LLAACEMI
-411 RYINADPF
+411 RYINADPL
-419 IPTPDPDKLTN
+419 IPAPVTVPEGSPSDN
-430 SIYHHTPG
+430 SIFHHTPG
-438 TATVGFPVNGGT
+438 TPTVSGPVGGGSSAAIPLT
-450 ATALPSAPTAAD
+450 GGARALRPID
-462 PMLRYRGH
+462 RGH
-470 EIFGS
+470 EAFW
-475 FEIQNPTDENIAQVI
+475 FTEVKNPTKENISQVI
-490 QITDMATLKKSNCAV
+490 EIAKMEDLKKGNCAV
-505 AREFFFLDADRNEV
+505 AREFIVLDSDGNEV
-519 PYQITHDGRVIVFA
+519 PYQITHDGKVLVFCT
-533 SVRPHSSIALTMYKG
+533 VRPQSSIGLSMIKG
-548 QPLDYELTCN
+548 QPQDYELTAN

-580 YGPDAHNHMKNPAY
+580 YGPGAHKNMKNNAY

-599 VKNTPHPIQD
+599 TKNTPHPIQD

-621 NTSMQ
+621 NDRIKKSG
-626 RAKSPLNWNEVH
+626 SPLDWNEVH

-656 GATLGAGAAALMAP
+656 GATLGAGAAALRP
-670 YSPQAGGNTSTAT
+670 TPNLSRKGGEALPLT
-683 SPRRGDM
+683 GEQ
-690 GGLTLLYPLY
+690 GGGLLYPLY

-711 LRFTVRMT
+711 LRFAVRMT
-719 MPEQKLPSGTAYRE
+719 MPARPLSSVLGGLPAESRDSIRE

-743 HFARVEITYE
+743 HFARVEVTYE
-753 GITEPTPVC
+753 GLTQPTPVC

-769 SAPKAY
+769 SNSEGY
-775 VLNQEEG
+775 VLNQQEG
-782 YVTYAEAL
+782 WVTYAEAL
-790 DHPETMNGEHYLGIF
+790 DHPNVMNGEHYLGIF
-805 VPQMDNGQLKMNNA
+805 IAPP
-819 AANKKSKKKGKSLST
+819 ANPSATKGATAPSTHKKSKHKTKDAPAGS
-834 VHCPLSVDFLP
+834 
-845 LAEKRAGG
+845 AGG
-853 IGHAIIQTT
+853 E
-862 YQPGQPFVYYT
+862 V
-873 GSAWSLYDVPTRAIW
+873 
-888 EQTLRHEKAILQK
+888 
-901 GLQLV
+901 
-906 NH
+906 

>member
-1 MKKLTYSQRPLTALL
+1 MKQLHLLWVIFALCFV
-16 TRSCIAAILLLAAT
+16 SS
-30 LPQALHA
+30 
-37 ATPAAAGTSPVPA
+37 PARA
-50 AAAAIPNTDYTEA
+50 NTEEA
-63 TQRSG
+63 QK
-68 AVLDQIIKVNDYWQ
+68 VLDLIVKVNNYWQ

-130 KSNDRKNWKYKT
+130 KSDDRANWKYKT
-142 YGEGQDFVLFGD
+142 YGEGHDFVLFGD

-176 RAIEVMSHECSMQ
+176 RAIDVMSHECSMT

-209 MYKLTGEVKYLD
+209 MYRLTGEVKYLD
-221 KLTENF
+221 KLYENF
-227 LWSDSLMYDKDEQL
+227 LWSDSLMYDPDEQL

-251 KVKTACNGGKSFWA
+251 KVKTACDEGKSFWA

-278 LADMPQDYRNRPIFV
+278 LADMPQDYANRSIFV
-293 QRFRE
+293 HRFRE

-307 RPDGYWSR
+307 RPEGYWSR

-332 FFCYGLTWGVNHGYL
+332 FFCYGLTWGVNNGYL
-347 DKEKYAPV
+347 DKATYAPV
-355 IAKAWKY
+355 IDKAWKY
-362 LSEKALQPDG
+362 LTKTALQADG

-392 HSQAPFGTGAW
+392 KSQAPFGTGAW

-411 RYINADPF
+411 RYINTDPL
-419 IPTPDPDKLTN
+419 IPAPNPNAVTN
-430 SIYHHTPG
+430 SIYHHTP
-438 TATVGFPVNGGT
+438 TTPTTTVGSAFP
-450 ATALPSAPTAAD
+450 AAALTGRPTAAN
-462 PMLRYRGH
+462 PMLRFRGH
-470 EIFGS
+470 EDFGTY
-475 FEIQNPTDENIAQVI
+475 FIQNPSNENIAQVI
-490 QITDMATLKKSNCAV
+490 ELTTMETLRKANVAV
-505 AREFFFLDADRNEV
+505 AREFFILDGDRNEV

-533 SVRPHSSIALTMYKG
+533 SLRPGATISLTMYKG
-548 QPLDYELTCN
+548 QPLDYELTAN

-580 YGPDAHNHMKNPAY
+580 YGPDAHKHMKNPAY

-599 VKNTPHPIQD
+599 VKNTPHPMQD

-621 NTSMQ
+621 HESMNKAQ
-626 RAKSPLNWNEVH
+626 RGGEWNEVH
-638 RGYTYHRNHGA
+638 RGNTYHRNHGA

-656 GATLGAGAAALMAP
+656 GATLGAGAPALIN
-670 YSPQAGGNTSTAT
+670 SKEI
-683 SPRRGDM
+683 
-690 GGLTLLYPLY
+690 LYPMH

-719 MPEQKLPSGTAYRE
+719 MPKRE
-733 TRLITQDCGS
+733 IKGQEVTEVRLITQDCGS
-743 HFARVEITYE
+743 HFARVEVTYE
-753 GITEPTPVC
+753 GLTHKMPIC

-775 VLNQEEG
+775 VLNEADG
-782 YVTYAEAL
+782 FVAYAEPL
-790 DHPETMNGEHYLGIF
+790 DLADKRMNGEHYIGVYLPNAKELGNDKAMKKLNSKNDDSGKKATI
-805 VPQMDNGQLKMNNA
+805 PAGKCDAKYLALKEA
-819 AANKKSKKKGKSLST
+819 RS
-834 VHCPLSVDFLP
+834 
-845 LAEKRAGG
+845 GG
-853 IGHAIIQTT
+853 IGHALLQTT
-862 YQPGQPFVYYT
+862 YRPGEPFIYYVGT
-873 GSAWSLYDVPTRAIW
+873 AWSLYDVPTFDIW
-888 EQTLRHEKAILQK
+888 QATLRHEARQLYQ
-901 GLQLV
+901 GLKLIKQ
-906 NH
+906 